1 MNKNLPVQNLDDYE
15 IRSSMI
21 QIMKSE
27 GYDLDDGEVT
37 ITSESFADF
46 LSATKSGAW
55 IYENRFDKFS
65 SKNDRSV
72 LLFQGVQKSKGDQRK
87 DLYIVDFGTKR
98 AVAKV

>member
-1 MNKNLPVQNLDDYE
+1 MNNNLPAQNLDDSE

-27 GYDLDDGEVT
+27 GYDFDNEEVT
-37 ITSESFADF
+37 ITFESLTDF
-46 LSATKSGAW
+46 ITAGKNGAW
-55 IYENRFDKFS
+55 TYKDCFDKFS